1 MKKLKSAWFMVMS
14 VASSPLAPPKVK
26 YGRLEQGRRT
36 KGFVRRRRSGGGG
49 GDIAGRELGE
59 ERDLKGGAGEHQLA
73 LFQHQYW
80 TDYSLKSP
88 PSYSDVHIYLWD
100 YPLNSQHDFTQPPRE
115 RRRQQFK
122 QINWEKMSKV
132 NYFYSSTSVKK
143 SPAILLIP
151 WRVIIKQDPKQ
162 KLSK

>member
-1 MKKLKSAWFMVMS
+1 M
-14 VASSPLAPPKVK
+14 
-26 YGRLEQGRRT
+26 
-36 KGFVRRRRSGGGG
+36 
-49 GDIAGRELGE
+49 
-59 ERDLKGGAGEHQLA
+59 
-73 LFQHQYW
+73 
-80 TDYSLKSP
+80 SP

-151 WRVIIKQDPKQ
+151 RRVIIKQDLKQ
-162 KLSK
+162 KLSTEPENMACTWFGEICSGALNNSRNKFHQTTYKG